1 MKGKFFTLLTLLL
14 CAVTSSWALSGVEKA
29 KNTGTKD
36 TPITGTSY
44 TIAGTYIAGAGGSMA
59 GDMANKGVKLRTGSD
74 GARVVFTVN
83 SGYTITDFVLH
94 GISNYA
100 LKSGASEPCISV
112 IKIEVDGVETEFT
125 GGGEFP
131 AKGSNTSGTVKL
143 TGISAT
149 SSIAIYF
156 DNNNASGTQINAYYE
171 IMWFMP
177 DSEYPTST
185 TVTPTEAMVN
195 VGKTKQ
201 LTGAFTGGEFEGE
214 WVSDAPG
221 VATVDADG
229 LVTGVAPGVANIT
242 YQWKDDQSDDKYK
255 ATAVIT
261 VKEFFDASKY
271 AIVKKFDFTTWG
283 ATTLT
288 VNGTTCGDIYNKAND
303 KNNPVYPCTNDGLT
317 DMAFQYGSGTSVFA
331 SNKGWKIDDTGL
343 LEGSGAGRC
352 AAIMNIKNGQYVEFN
367 HTSGEAF
374 YTKNDGSD
382 SGIKKE
388 EITLESNHHVYKAEA
403 DGMIGFEMTA
413 GKYVNSIIVY
423 TDVFETIAPAKEMVT
438 FCSSNTLDF
447 SYVDGLEAYVVSET
461 SANSATLKKATI
473 VPANLGVILV
483 KTGSE
488 TSFKVPVTDSSD
500 AITSLLLGTTT
511 DTTLAADEA
520 YVLSNGKFVKAT
532 AGTLP
537 AGKAYLPVASVGAAP
552 ELTLVFADGM
562 ETTGIG
568 AIETFKA
575 NDGVVYN
582 LNGQRVAMPIKGL
595 YIVGGRKVVVK

>member
-1 MKGKFFTLLTLLL
+1 MTLLL
-14 CAVTSSWALSGVEKA
+14 CAVTCSWALTGTEKA
-29 KNTGTKD
+29 TKTGTKNVAV
-36 TPITGTSY
+36 TGTCY
-44 TIAGTYIAGAGGSMA
+44 TIDGTYIAGAGSAKA
-59 GDMANKGVKLRTGSD
+59 GDMANEGVKLRTNQDGS
-74 GARVVFTVN
+74 RVVFAVT

-94 GISNYA
+94 GIANYA

-112 IKIEVDGVETEFT
+112 TKVEVDGIETAYS
-125 GGGEFP
+125 GGEFP
-131 AKGSNTSGTVKL
+131 AKGSSTSGNVQL
-143 TGISAT
+143 TSISAK

-156 DNNNASGTQINAYYE
+156 DNSNADGAQINAYYE
-171 IMWFMP
+171 ITWFQP
-177 DSEYPTST
+177 DSEFPTST
-185 TVTPTEAMVN
+185 KVTPAEAMVN
-195 VGKTKQ
+195 VGKTTQ

-214 WVSDAPG
+214 WVSDDPTI
-221 VATVDADG
+221 ATVDATG

-255 ATAVIT
+255 ATSVIT

-288 VNGTTCGDIYNKAND
+288 VDGTTCGDIYNAANK
-303 KNNPVYPCTNDGLT
+303 KNNPVYPCTNEGLT
-317 DMAFQYGSGTSVFA
+317 DLAFQYGSGTSVFS

-447 SYVDGLEAYVVSET
+447 RYVEGLEAYVVSET

-473 VPANLGVILV
+473 VPANLGVILI

-488 TSFKVPVTDSSD
+488 TSFKVPFTDSSD
-500 AITSLLLGTTT
+500 AITSLLVGTTT
-511 DTTLAADEA
+511 DTALEADEA

-568 AIETFKA
+568 AIKTMQP
-575 NDGVVYN
+575 NDGVFYN
-582 LNGQRVAMPIKGL
+582 LNGQRVAKPNHGL